1 MKNGMMAVAGL
12 VLAALTATAAVSDG
26 AAWYADEGS
35 VYYPTA
41 GVVGRSAG
49 TVEVT
54 IVPAQDLKDDPGGW
68 PFAFLSLGKEKRD
81 DRRTILGIYYPTR
94 MNFADRPGITALGR
108 TEAGA
113 ATGVDTQPDVKAG
126 ERVNYAVTWGPS
138 GEFRLYRDGRLISAR
153 PFKSPLFEL
162 SPYLEVCNRSPLF
175 AEKIRV
181 CDRELAANEL
191 AADSSVAF
199 GVVCGAT
206 LVANDLDAPQFIPS
220 AALAAK
226 PIVMPFAPFA
236 QRVVREGEPI
246 RVDFAVANA
255 GAATAVHGEMTLGGR
270 KFPVA
275 FDVPSGAAGRKFSIT
290 LPPQKA
296 GYHAAEAF
304 GCSFRV
310 SVLPRPISESGAL
323 ADYLGISF
331 IPDAALVSA
340 CGIRWERLWNEHE
353 LLWYQV
359 EPQRGKWDFRSADR
373 AIDGAVNRGIRLLAT
388 LGYGP
393 AWAVEEPTITP
404 ENEKMFSTSV
414 GTYKPKDLAA
424 WDNYVQTVATRYR
437 DKIDHWE
444 IWNEVDWMPPIRAA
458 SFTGTP
464 ADYLELL
471 KRAHGKL
478 KAVDPS
484 NTVVVSGF
492 GTGASPTA
500 HIYADLCKMGATD
513 YCDVWNM
520 HAYMIRSK
528 AAEYRDVPRRYKP
541 GMPVWQT
548 EFMWHVLSDP
558 VRRAYL
564 GPAIHNWFL
573 EEGYAKFFEFGIGYL
588 TDRHTHSL
596 EAPMHTVAVHQSYL
610 SGCDRF
616 LGRLP
621 DAPAADFDI
630 AHAFR
635 RTDGTYLAM
644 VGSSAGKYEI
654 RLSETPLEVRDMY
667 GAPVAPAANGK
678 LVLDGAFLYA
688 VTRKPPK
695 VADFSVVGT
704 NQLVPNAGFE
714 DLMGDDLDGIDKCRF
729 EGWQIRTQR
738 DPQGFVGV
746 TNAAISGRYSARLV
760 ASAADKSVYL
770 FQPIRL
776 PGAGAYRMTAKARV
790 VTGKPKAFLRLFEQ
804 KQTGRLWNRDIPL
817 AGKTGTDGVIDLHF
831 NVTVD
836 SEPDVS
842 VAAIVG
848 IDGPGE
854 VVIDDVRLTPCEP
867 VAFDE
872 DDAVLTVLPK
882 AETDLR
888 RGADERIDLSAA
900 SPLGTGVKYFG
911 GVPYRL
917 TEGWLVAAGDG
928 WRGAKTQAEIA
939 LPGIRVSEIR
949 TLGGVMFQAADCT
962 TAAEIELVYDDGTTA
977 RLPFVCGRDVRDWF
991 LVGHPEAKPSVKWE
1005 APGSGL
1011 EYGLFNGVLRNP
1023 HPAKPLTA
1031 LRLVSCGTGITAL
1044 KALTLRR
1051 AQGKDLVGEVGVAMR
1066 YDDNHKVAEWKALA
1080 KQFEDRGLR
1089 MALAVI
1095 PNSRHWMTPEHWKT
1109 LKELADRGHEIM
1121 DHTPQHALYRLDYE
1135 TKEEYEVAKAKKYPF
1150 VVDCNDGSMR
1160 LYCLGKVDLEH
1171 PLNRWF
1177 RASAKGRDNDCI
1189 LTVTDAKDRDL
1200 VKWTNKIWIPSLKKF
1215 FGVAKEGDR
1224 LILRDFWCRGV
1235 ELNVTDEEMLLVSD
1249 RAFEMP
1255 DELLRLQ
1262 TERSRKAFVDHGLP
1276 PPRTWCQPG
1285 GWEPFVP
1292 ATNVARICGG
1302 EFDYNGGT
1310 ASGSA
1315 KRTFAYGD
1323 PNGAITRFA
1332 ISPCWTYFD
1341 DGSSL
1346 EQVVKAVRD
1355 VMDDGRVAEI
1365 LSHMSHKRTGGWE
1378 NWLKL
1383 NGEFLDWLKR
1393 EGIPV
1398 RTPSEWSD
1406 IVYGKM
1412 QSAKGKEVK

>member
-1 MKNGMMAVAGL
+1 MTAIAGL
-12 VLAALTATAAVSDG
+12 VFAAVAAMAAPDG

-54 IVPAQDLKDDPGGW
+54 IAPSQDLADDPGGW
-68 PFAFLSLGKEKRD
+68 PFAFLVLGKEKRA
-81 DRRTILGIYYPTR
+81 DRKTILGIYYPPR

-108 TEAGA
+108 TESGVAS
-113 ATGVDTQPDVKAG
+113 GVDSRPDVKAG
-126 ERVNYAVTWGPS
+126 VRVNYAVTWGPS
-138 GEFRLYRDGRLISAR
+138 GEFRLYRDGRLVSSR
-153 PFKSPLFEL
+153 PFKAPLFEL
-162 SPYLEVCNRSPLF
+162 SPYLEVCNRAPLF

-191 AADSSVAF
+191 AADPNAAF
-199 GVVCGAT
+199 PAVRGAT
-206 LVANDLDAPQFIPS
+206 LVANRLDEPQFAPS

-226 PIVMPFAPFA
+226 PVVHPFAPFA
-236 QRVVREGEPI
+236 QRVVREGEPV

-255 GAATAVHGEMTLGGR
+255 GVAATVRGEVTLGER

-275 FDVPSGAAGRKFSIT
+275 FDVPARAAGRRFAVT

-296 GYHAAEAF
+296 GFYAAEAF
-304 GCSFRV
+304 GFPFRV
-310 SVLPRPISESGAL
+310 SVLPKPISEKGAL
-323 ADYLGISF
+323 AEYLGISF

-373 AIDGAVNRGIRLLAT
+373 AIDGAVGKGIRLLAT

-393 AWAVEEPTITP
+393 AWAVEKPTITP
-404 ENEKMFSTSV
+404 ENEKMFTTSI

-424 WDNYVQTVATRYR
+424 WDTYVETVAARYR
-437 DKIDHWE
+437 GKIDHWE
-444 IWNEVDWMPPIRAA
+444 IWNEVDWMPPMRAA
-458 SFTGTP
+458 SFTGTS
-464 ADYLELL
+464 AEYLELL
-471 KRAHGKL
+471 KRAYGKI
-478 KAVDPS
+478 KAVDS
-484 NTVVVSGF
+484 ANQVVVTGF
-492 GTGASPTA
+492 GTGGSETA
-500 HIYADLCKMGATD
+500 HVYADLCKMGATD
-513 YCDVWNM
+513 YCDIWNM

-573 EEGYAKFFEFGIGYL
+573 EEGYAKFFEFGIDYL

-596 EAPMHTVAVHQSYL
+596 EAPMHTVAVQQSYL
-610 SGCDRF
+610 AGCDKF
-616 LGRLP
+616 LGRLAG
-621 DAPAADFDI
+621 APVADFDI
-630 AHAFR
+630 AHAFK

-644 VGSSAGKYEI
+644 VGSSAGKYEV

-667 GAPVAPAANGK
+667 GAPVAAANGK

-688 VTRKPPK
+688 VTKKPPTL
-695 VADFSVVGT
+695 ASFSVVGT

-729 EGWQIRTQR
+729 EGWQVRTQR

-760 ASAADKSVYL
+760 SSAADRSVYI
-770 FQPIRL
+770 FQPLRL
-776 PGAGAYRMTAKARV
+776 PGAGSYRMTAKARV
-790 VTGKPKAFLRLFEQ
+790 VAGQPKVFLRLFEQ

-817 AGKTGTDGVIDLHF
+817 AGKTAADGVLDLHF
-831 NVTVD
+831 NVTVE

-872 DDAVLTVLPK
+872 DDAVLVALPK
-882 AETDLR
+882 VKTNLR
-888 RGADERIDLSAA
+888 RGTEERIDLSAA
-900 SPLGTGVKYFG
+900 SPLGTGVKYLG

-917 TEGWLVAAGDG
+917 TDGWLAAAGKGWKGVAA
-928 WRGAKTQAEIA
+928 KAEIA
-939 LPGIRVSEIR
+939 LPAGGVRVSEIR
-949 TLGGVMFQAADCT
+949 TLGGVMYQAADCKT
-962 TAAEIELVYDDGTTA
+962 SAVIELVYADGTTA
-977 RLPFVCGRDVRDWF
+977 RLPLVCGRDIRDWF
-991 LVGHPEAKPSVKWE
+991 LLGHPEAKPAVRWE

-1023 HPAKPLTA
+1023 HPAKLVTA
-1031 LRLVSCGTGITAL
+1031 IRLVSCGTGITAL
-1044 KALTLRR
+1044 KGLTLRK

-1080 KQFEDRGLR
+1080 EQFESRGLR
-1089 MALAVI
+1089 MSLAVI
-1095 PNSRHWMTPEHWKT
+1095 PNAKHWMTPEHWKT

-1135 TKEEYEVAKAKKYPF
+1135 TKAEYEAAKAKKYPF
-1150 VVDCNDGSMR
+1150 VAACDDGAMR
-1160 LYCLGKVDLEH
+1160 LYCLGKVDYDH
-1171 PLNRWF
+1171 PQNRKF
-1177 RASAKGRDNDCI
+1177 RASVHGKNNDCRI
-1189 LTVTDAKDRDL
+1189 TVTDAKDKDL
-1200 VKWTNKIWIPSLKKF
+1200 LKWTNKVYIPSQKKI
-1215 FGVAKEGDR
+1215 FGVAKEGEN

-1235 ELNVTDEEMLLVSD
+1235 ELDVTDEEMTLLSD
-1249 RAFEMP
+1249 KAFEMP
-1255 DELLRLQ
+1255 EELLRIQ
-1262 TERSRKAFVDHGLP
+1262 TARSRQAFVAHGLP

-1292 ATNVARICGG
+1292 ATDVARVCGG
-1302 EFDYNGGT
+1302 EFGYNGG
-1310 ASGSA
+1310 SCVPGSV
-1315 KRTFAYGD
+1315 KRSFAYGD

-1332 ISPCWTYFD
+1332 VRPCWKYID
-1341 DGSSL
+1341 DGSSI
-1346 EQVVKAVRD
+1346 EQIAQEIRKVL
-1355 VMDDGRVAEI
+1355 DDGRVALI
-1365 LSHMSHKRTGGWE
+1365 LSHMNGRRVGGWE

-1393 EGIPV
+1393 EKIPV

-1406 IVYGKM
+1406 IVYGKVTPRT
-1412 QSAKGKEVK
+1412 GN